1 MSDASLGPDLDLE
14 SVRAIARKDLHDAA
28 RSKVL
33 WLLSVLFVAFLAGS
47 AFVFVQF
54 EQALAAEGTE
64 VAATDLV
71 LFLEGPVAWLLPLI
85 GLLVGYKAVAGEVDS
100 GTGKILFTLPHSR
113 LDVVVGKLVGRTLVL
128 WATFLVGL
136 VVALAVIVALYDELA
151 VAAIATFAVLS
162 LLLGAVFVSIGV
174 TISALTTSTTKA
186 AAAVVGVF
194 VFLYFVFD
202 SFRLVGY
209 YLLTGSLAPAP
220 GSSPPAWYLLYP
232 RLNPIE
238 AYSAALNGL
247 VSDLV
252 HPEVFQYFASPDAV
266 PVYLSGWVAVLF
278 LLVWLVV
285 PPMLG
290 YLRFRR
296 LDL

>member
-1 MSDASLGPDLDLE
+1 MSDASPSLNLE
-14 SVRAIARKDLHDAA
+14 SVRAIAKKDVHDAA

-33 WLLSVLFVAFLAGS
+33 WLLSVLFVAFLGGA

-54 EQALAAEGTE
+54 EQAVAAEGAE

-136 VVALAVIVALYDELA
+136 VVSLAVIVALYDELA
-151 VAAIATFAVLS
+151 VTAILTFAVLS
-162 LLLGAVFVSIGV
+162 MLLGAVFVSIGV

-186 AAAVVGVF
+186 AAAIVGVF

-209 YLLTGSLAPAP
+209 YLLTGSVMPAP
-220 GSSPPAWYLLYP
+220 GSNPSAWYLLYP

-252 HPEVFQYFASPDAV
+252 HPEVFQYFEDPAAV
-266 PVYLSGWVAVLF
+266 PFYLSGWFALVL

-285 PPMLG
+285 PPALG